1 MKLRGKIL
9 AAFLVVIV
17 IFTIMGAINYVRFDS
32 MSNNVDEIVDRNAP
46 AAELIRDMR
55 IALGWMFAAHSE
67 LVEGADA
74 YKSTIAGGGS
84 IEEAQAAAEIS
95 YTNAT
100 TVLSEHHEKIDEA
113 YDEFEALGYFKGAE
127 AEEMNALIGEHEETV
142 EYFEQLERD
151 YRATDWEAGEETM
164 ELLDA
169 SAEAADEAL
178 EQVEGRIDLEFVE
191 LNEET
196 KDTADS
202 SKTLIL
208 VLLIVGIVVSIVL
221 ALIMASIIV
230 GPVKELTEVAN
241 DISLG
246 KTDLRVPEIKSSDEI
261 GELSK
266 SFGRMVT
273 SIKIMMMEED

>member
-1 MKLRGKIL
+1 
-9 AAFLVVIV
+9 
-17 IFTIMGAINYVRFDS
+17 
-32 MSNNVDEIVDRNAP
+32 
-46 AAELIRDMR
+46 
-55 IALGWMFAAHSE
+55 
-67 LVEGADA
+67 
-74 YKSTIAGGGS
+74 
-84 IEEAQAAAEIS
+84 
-95 YTNAT
+95 
-100 TVLSEHHEKIDEA
+100 
-113 YDEFEALGYFKGAE
+113 
-127 AEEMNALIGEHEETV
+127 MNALIGEHEETV